1 MLFLQL
7 QTVPHLVISIICL
20 HDLQRLIHISSQLIM
35 LQPKVTSN
43 SLEGAPLRTL
53 LKDPYI
59 LLCAGAIAIGN
70 IGMAVLEPTLPI
82 HMLEVMNSDTW
93 QLGQRW
99 TNL

>member
-1 MLFLQL
+1 
-7 QTVPHLVISIICL
+7 
-20 HDLQRLIHISSQLIM
+20 M

-43 SLEGAPLRTL
+43 SVEGTPLGTL

-82 HMLEVMNSDTW
+82 RMLEVMRVDPW
-93 QLGQRW
+93 QLGEYAEREVERERKPSKKQQQTKQLRTKQ
-99 TNL
+99 TNLKQTTKMK